1 MVFFSEMILALATMK
16 DFGARRLSSQS
27 AHFFAYT
34 RARVVSL
41 IVSAVI
47 ISMLLVHY
55 FKQFLKRSN
64 TSPTETQREIRI
76 AGRHFMLQ
84 TTLFVGTIGLLALY
98 MSRLVP

>member
-1 MVFFSEMILALATMK
+1 MVSFSEMILALVTMK
-16 DFGARRLSSQS
+16 GFGARRLSSRS
-27 AHFFAYT
+27 AKFLAYAL
-34 RARVVSL
+34 ARVISL
-41 IVSAVI
+41 IVSAAI

-55 FKQFLKRSN
+55 FKQFLKSSN

-98 MSRLVP
+98 MSRLVL